1 MVTPNDVSSSHQSGS
16 QKTTGTQITQ
26 SADHEDVQLNP
37 SSPLVQPK
45 DAVDYILNLLA
56 TSSTEGLLG
65 IFSLLIGVTYI
76 VLGRL
81 GLLLIGIA
89 TGVVLHAT
97 WEGDANHAASGPLD
111 ARNPVRRREVALDIA
126 NRLLDWP
133 ARKAGEVDRNN
144 DDRQGQDVVQEASE
158 IQLDYSSFRPET
170 AAALRSLTDAVIRD
184 YVNYWYKPI
193 LPTESTF
200 PMSCRQ
206 LFASFVYAVS
216 SHLSRKRTSDA
227 FLEFLTNSSSMIIV
241 FLNELSTALENS
253 GSSAPEQTILHY
265 IEIHPESSLAN
276 LLSGQQQH
284 KKLNLVADDI
294 LSNFLDQKAYSC
306 PTIRNFLRE
315 VLSGIIFETTISSL
329 SRPEFINGWII
340 YLFSEGESE
349 IMSAID
355 AGVEGAK
362 NQGVDAKKQPDDMK
376 QPIPASSEL
385 SGMNPSRFSTSSQSM
400 RDSMDAATEQ
410 ALAETKR
417 LSAMMAAQNL
427 QRQSSE
433 QAHSDESQQVS
444 SESDREDSDF
454 SSQKSRGKYNM
465 SAEEGMDTTQDAQ
478 ETEPFP
484 MTSSTPPP
492 SSIAHPFHTTPRKV
506 SASRPL
512 TLHRA
517 SISVDDGSGLEETAL
532 IRSKPAFDYLLQ
544 IEAVSSNC
552 AGWMVF
558 RKYADFE
565 SLHETLETISRLNR
579 LQNFKDNH
587 PILPSWKGQTK
598 YALSRNLERYL
609 QDALEYEAL
618 AECEKMKRFLEKDGP
633 IIPQSAGS
641 SAKSGFSFPAQ
652 AAIENMGKGVLGVF
666 TNAPKSVSGGSKA
679 VFGGVSGVFGVGTG
693 RNPSFSSTA
702 ANGQQ
707 VSDGVQT
714 ADGSSASREGP
725 QERSIDNSQLASDK
739 SAISDHPAPQLDQK
753 NSNCQANHFTTPLS
767 GESENP
773 ENQQPQQPSHSLE
786 STKDET
792 SNLNKSGTE
801 KHSISQD
808 ETRIAVELIF
818 AVINE
823 LYMLSSAWNIRR
835 TLLNAAKSYILRPG
849 NPSLETIR
857 ILMQESMI
865 DANTSDDALGSY
877 LTRLRE
883 NSLPTEDELKNWP
896 PPPSDAEKE
905 RLREKARSLF
915 VQRGLP
921 QALTSVMG
929 AAASREALEKVF
941 DCLQVDVVARGF
953 VFAVFLQALRAVT
966 F

>member
-1 MVTPNDVSSSHQSGS
+1 MSTHRLTIMESS
-16 QKTTGTQITQ
+16 
-26 SADHEDVQLNP
+26 
-37 SSPLVQPK
+37 
-45 DAVDYILNLLA
+45 
-56 TSSTEGLLG
+56 
-65 IFSLLIGVTYI
+65 
-76 VLGRL
+76 
-81 GLLLIGIA
+81 
-89 TGVVLHAT
+89 
-97 WEGDANHAASGPLD
+97 
-111 ARNPVRRREVALDIA
+111 
-126 NRLLDWP
+126 
-133 ARKAGEVDRNN
+133 
-144 DDRQGQDVVQEASE
+144 
-158 IQLDYSSFRPET
+158 
-170 AAALRSLTDAVIRD
+170 
-184 YVNYWYKPI
+184 YWYEPI

-200 PMSCRQ
+200 PMSCRR

-265 IEIHPESSLAN
+265 IELHPESSLAN
-276 LLSGQQQH
+276 LLAGQQQQ
-284 KKLNLVADDI
+284 KKLNLIADDI

-306 PTIRNFLRE
+306 PTVRNFLRE
-315 VLSGIIFETTISSL
+315 VLSGVVFETTISSL

-355 AGVEGAK
+355 AGVEGAR
-362 NQGVDAKKQPDDMK
+362 NQGVDGKKQHDDMK
-376 QPIPASSEL
+376 QPMSPSSEL
-385 SGMNPSRFSTSSQSM
+385 SGLNPNRFSSSSQSM

-417 LSAMMAAQNL
+417 LSDMMVAQNL

-433 QAHSDESQQVS
+433 QTRHDESQEAS
-444 SESDREDSDF
+444 FESDREDGDLF
-454 SSQKSRGKYNM
+454 SQDSGEKSNM
-465 SAEEGMDTTQDAQ
+465 SAEETMDPTQDTR

-484 MTSSTPPP
+484 IISSTPPP
-492 SSIAHPFHTTPRKV
+492 SSISHPSQTTSRNDSV
-506 SASRPL
+506 SRPL

-517 SISVDDGSGLEETAL
+517 SISVDDGSGPEETSL
-532 IRSKPAFDYLLQ
+532 IRSKPALDYLLQ
-544 IEAVSSNC
+544 IEAVSSDR

-579 LQNFKDNH
+579 LQKFRDNH
-587 PILPSWKGQTK
+587 PVLPSWKGQTQ
-598 YALSRNLERYL
+598 YALSRELERYL
-609 QDALEYEAL
+609 QDALEYEQL

-633 IIPQSAGS
+633 ISPQSAGS

-679 VFGGVSGVFGVGTG
+679 VFGGVGGVFGVGTG
-693 RNPSFSSTA
+693 RNASFSSTA

-707 VSDGVQT
+707 VSDGVHT
-714 ADGSSASREGP
+714 AVGSSASHEGP
-725 QERSIDNSQLASDK
+725 QERKVDNSHLASDK
-739 SAISDHPAPQLDQK
+739 SAMSDHPAPQLDQE
-753 NSNCQANHFTTPLS
+753 NSNCQANYPTTPLS
-767 GESENP
+767 GDSENL
-773 ENQQPQQPSHSLE
+773 EQPVRLSE
-786 STKDET
+786 STKDAT
-792 SNLNKSGTE
+792 SFLNKSGTG

-857 ILMQESMI
+857 VLMQESMI
-865 DANTSDDALGSY
+865 DANSSDDALGSY

-883 NSLPTEDELKNWP
+883 NSLPTEEELKNWP
-896 PPPSDAEKE
+896 PPPSDSEKE
-905 RLREKARSLF
+905 RLRKKARSLF

-953 VFAVFLQALRAVT
+953 VFAVFLQAIRAVT

>member
-1 MVTPNDVSSSHQSGS
+1 
-16 QKTTGTQITQ
+16 
-26 SADHEDVQLNP
+26 
-37 SSPLVQPK
+37 
-45 DAVDYILNLLA
+45 
-56 TSSTEGLLG
+56 
-65 IFSLLIGVTYI
+65 
-76 VLGRL
+76 
-81 GLLLIGIA
+81 
-89 TGVVLHAT
+89 
-97 WEGDANHAASGPLD
+97 
-111 ARNPVRRREVALDIA
+111 
-126 NRLLDWP
+126 
-133 ARKAGEVDRNN
+133 
-144 DDRQGQDVVQEASE
+144 
-158 IQLDYSSFRPET
+158 
-170 AAALRSLTDAVIRD
+170 
-184 YVNYWYKPI
+184 
-193 LPTESTF
+193 
-200 PMSCRQ
+200 MSCRR

-227 FLEFLTNSSSMIIV
+227 FLEFLTNSSSMVIV

-276 LLSGQQQH
+276 LLAGQQQQ
-284 KKLNLVADDI
+284 KKLNLIADDI

-306 PTIRNFLRE
+306 PTVRNFLRE

-355 AGVEGAK
+355 AGVEGAR
-362 NQGVDAKKQPDDMK
+362 NQGVDAKKQHDATK
-376 QPIPASSEL
+376 QPMPASSEL
-385 SGMNPSRFSTSSQSM
+385 NGLNPNRSSSSSQSM

-417 LSAMMAAQNL
+417 LSDMMAAQNL

-433 QAHSDESQQVS
+433 QTNRDESQTVAFEPGRGDKDLFSQ
-444 SESDREDSDF
+444 DS
-454 SSQKSRGKYNM
+454 GETYNM
-465 SAEEGMDTTQDAQ
+465 LAEETMDPTQDAR

-484 MTSSTPPP
+484 MASSAPP
-492 SSIAHPFHTTPRKV
+492 SSSISHPSQTTPRKV
-506 SASRPL
+506 SVSRPL

-517 SISVDDGSGLEETAL
+517 SISVDDGSSLEETAL
-532 IRSKPAFDYLLQ
+532 IRSKPTFNYLLQ

-579 LQNFKDNH
+579 LQNFRDNH
-587 PILPSWKGQTK
+587 PILPSWKNQTK
-598 YALSRNLERYL
+598 YAVSRKLERYL

-633 IIPQSAGS
+633 VSPQSAGS
-641 SAKSGFSFPAQ
+641 SAKPGFSFPTQ

-679 VFGGVSGVFGVGTG
+679 VFGGVSGVFGGGTG
-693 RNPSFSSTA
+693 RNASFSSTA
-702 ANGQQ
+702 ANEQQ
-707 VSDGVQT
+707 ASDGVQT
-714 ADGSSASREGP
+714 ADGSSTSHEGP
-725 QERSIDNSQLASDK
+725 QERKVDKSQLASDK
-739 SAISDHPAPQLDQK
+739 GAMSDHPAPQLDQE
-753 NSNCQANHFTTPLS
+753 NSTCQANHSTTPLS
-767 GESENP
+767 GESENL
-773 ENQQPQQPSHSLE
+773 EIQQPHQPNHVLE

-792 SNLNKSGTE
+792 SFSNKLGTG

-857 ILMQESMI
+857 NLMQESMI

-877 LTRLRE
+877 LTKLRE
-883 NSLPTEDELKNWP
+883 NSLPTEDELKTWP

-905 RLREKARSLF
+905 RLREKARNLF